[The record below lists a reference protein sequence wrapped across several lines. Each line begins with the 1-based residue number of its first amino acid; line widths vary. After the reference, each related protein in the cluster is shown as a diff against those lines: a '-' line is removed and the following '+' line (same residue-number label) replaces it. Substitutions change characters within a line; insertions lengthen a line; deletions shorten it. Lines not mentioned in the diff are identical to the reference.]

1 MIIYKRV
8 ISQLLF
14 KFWFQGNVLNKVPEP
29 VAIAEFAHY
38 VKELKTGDNGGFQ
51 KQYDVSEIDK
61 N

>member
-1 MIIYKRV
+1 
-8 ISQLLF
+8 
-14 KFWFQGNVLNKVPEP
+14 LNKVPEP